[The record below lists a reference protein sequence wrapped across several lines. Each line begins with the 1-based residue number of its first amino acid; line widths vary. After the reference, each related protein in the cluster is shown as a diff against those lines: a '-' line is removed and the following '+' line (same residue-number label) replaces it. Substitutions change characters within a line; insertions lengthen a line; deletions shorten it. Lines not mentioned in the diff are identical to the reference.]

1 MRMITGLGNQQDNYL
16 ATRHNAG
23 FWFLDAL
30 LQSAGGAWQK
40 HKALNGCVYKW
51 HEKNCVLF
59 KPGMLM
65 NINGGP
71 IAACAR
77 YYNIPPE
84 RLCIAHDELDFTC
97 GHVRLKTQ
105 GGHGGHNGMR
115 DVMRH
120 IQPATY
126 LRLRIGID
134 RPVSTSD
141 VSHYVLSK
149 PSQEQLTS
157 IKAAI
162 GVCVNH
168 IDYLLQG
175 QVQKYQELCSKIHPA
190 S

>member
-1 MRMITGLGNQQDNYL
+1 
-16 ATRHNAG
+16 
-23 FWFLDAL
+23 
-30 LQSAGGAWQK
+30 
-40 HKALNGCVYKW
+40 
-51 HEKNCVLF
+51 
-59 KPGMLM
+59 M

-77 YYNIPPE
+77 YYDISPE

-97 GHVRLKTQ
+97 GRVRLKTQ

-126 LRLRIGID
+126 LRLRIGIS
-134 RPVSTSD
+134 RPASTDD

-149 PSQEQLTS
+149 PSQEQLAF
-157 IKAAI
+157 IKKAI
-162 GVCVNH
+162 YVCVNH

-175 QVQKYQELCSKIHPA
+175 QVQKYQALCSKIHPTT
-190 S
+190 